1 MNPLK
6 ILRNIMKKIVL
17 LLMCFLAILNKT
29 QAQYLNAQTY
39 EFSIETIKSVSI
51 ANENNSKML
60 VLSISNGCN
69 LYLEKRNDN
78 EYLKLYSP
86 IHGHYP
92 KVKVSQRIFEDIE
105 NNDYQKY
112 LIIFDAKYSFGVL
125 SGFEFDI
132 VQINYFNPKIF
143 KVKDIGYKNN
153 GYYNIIITS
162 EKNRADTLII
172 NPKKEFGLNSIKK
185 GDNLVLLDYMLIK
198 QYHKITNENVL
209 KLKKMLKNLP

>member
-1 MNPLK
+1 
-6 ILRNIMKKIVL
+6 MKKIVL

-69 LYLEKRNDN
+69 LYLEKRNNN

>member
-69 LYLEKRNDN
+69 LYLEKRNNN

>member
-1 MNPLK
+1 
-6 ILRNIMKKIVL
+6 
-17 LLMCFLAILNKT
+17 MCFLAIINKT
-29 QAQYLNAQTY
+29 PAQYLNAQTY
-39 EFSIETIKSVSI
+39 ELSIETIKSVSI
-51 ANENNSKML
+51 INENNTKML
-60 VLSISNGCN
+60 VLSISNGKN
-69 LYLEKRNDN
+69 LYLEKRNND

-86 IHGHYP
+86 IHGYYP
-92 KVKVSQRIFEDIE
+92 KARLSPKIFEDIE

-112 LIIFDAKYSFGVL
+112 LIIFDGKYKFGVL
-125 SGFEFDI
+125 SSFEFDI

-143 KVKDIGYKNN
+143 KVKDIGYKND

-162 EKNRADTLII
+162 EKKRADTLII
-172 NPKKEFGLNSIKK
+172 NPKKESGLKSIKK

>member
-69 LYLEKRNDN
+69 LYLEKRNNN

-209 KLKKMLKNLP
+209 KLKKC